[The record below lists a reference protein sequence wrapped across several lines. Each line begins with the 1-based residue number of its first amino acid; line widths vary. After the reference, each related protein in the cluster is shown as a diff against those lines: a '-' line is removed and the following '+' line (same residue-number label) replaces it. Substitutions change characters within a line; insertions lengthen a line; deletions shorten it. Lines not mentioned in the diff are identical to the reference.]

1 MSHLNF
7 SPFGKD
13 DAAPI
18 RPVRQPPVIFDH
30 NRRKH
35 RRGSRSSFARLRRS
49 ISKKHR
55 TLSGISLGKSRDLIS
70 ESQLINRP
78 FDLHEKFRDGIR
90 ILSFNIQCLLAHMH
104 ELIHVLQIHQPHIV
118 FLQET

>member
-1 MSHLNF
+1 M
-7 SPFGKD
+7 
-13 DAAPI
+13 
-18 RPVRQPPVIFDH
+18 IFDH

-49 ISKKHR
+49 ISKKYR
-55 TLSGISLGKSRDLIS
+55 TLPDMSLDESRDLIS
-70 ESQLINRP
+70 EPHLINRP

-90 ILSFNIQCLLAHMH
+90 ILSFNIQCLLTHMH